1 MADICLALVVA
12 VSKNGVIGR
21 AGKLPWRLASD
32 VKFFKKITM
41 GKPIVMGRK
50 TWESLPRRPLPGR
63 DNIVLTRDRTYRAEG
78 AIVVTGVEAALAE
91 AKARARSAGAGEIA
105 VIGGAEIYQLFLPL
119 AHRIYL
125 TVVDLNVEG
134 DTRFPSFD
142 PAQWKDIG
150 QESFAKGVGD
160 DADFV
165 IRTLDRRFK

>member
-1 MADICLALVVA
+1 MAGICVALVVA
-12 VSKNGVIGR
+12 VSKNGIIGR
-21 AGKLPWRLASD
+21 AGKLPWRLSSD
-32 VKFFKKITM
+32 VRFFKKITM
-41 GKPIVMGRK
+41 GKPIIMGRK

-63 DNIVLTRDRTYRAEG
+63 DNIVLTRQADYKAEG
-78 AIVVTGVEAALAE
+78 AIVVRDVETALSTARTLAGRAGVD
-91 AKARARSAGAGEIA
+91 EIA
-105 VIGGAEIYQLFLPL
+105 VIGGAEIYQLFLPI

-125 TVVDLNVEG
+125 TVVDLHVEG

-150 QESFAKGVGD
+150 QDAFAKGEGD

>member
-1 MADICLALVVA
+1 MANICLALVVA
-12 VSKNGVIGR
+12 VSKNGIIGR
-21 AGKLPWRLASD
+21 SGKLPWRLASD

-41 GKPIVMGRK
+41 GKPIIMGRK

-63 DNIVLTRDRTYRAEG
+63 DNIVLTRDRNYRADG
-78 AIVVTGVEAALAE
+78 AIVVTSVEAALAE
-91 AKARARSAGAGEIA
+91 AKSRALSAGAGEIA
-105 VIGGAEIYQLFLPL
+105 VIGGAEIYELFLPI

-125 TVVDLNVEG
+125 TVVDLHVEG

-142 PAQWKDIG
+142 PAQWKDLG
-150 QESFAKGVGD
+150 QESFAKGQGD